1 MPIRSGPRKS
11 RPPGNNDRL
20 DPLDEF
26 DLIRCFFTRPPGRVQ
41 TRLGVGDDCAL
52 LAPRQDQTL
61 AATIDTLV
69 SGVHFFPDVNPVSLG
84 HRALAVNLSDLA
96 AMGAKPA
103 WALLALT
110 VPEADAAWL
119 AGFAHGF
126 FALAERYRVDLVGGD
141 TTRGP
146 LSITVQ
152 ALGWVPESEALR
164 RSAARVGDWICV
176 SGQLGDA
183 GLGLKMLKQ
192 EVAWQDDGAVER
204 FLRPVPRIELGLTL
218 RGLAHAGI
226 DVSDGL
232 AQDLGHVLAASNV
245 GATIDWEALPL
256 SQAVRRYI
264 DETGDWRLPLCAG
277 DDYELCFTVPPQR
290 VLELERCL
298 RKFDLAWHRIGT
310 IECQPGLRLRKGKEV
325 IDFPP
330 VGYRH
335 F

>member
-1 MPIRSGPRKS
+1 MIS
-11 RPPGNNDRL
+11 
-20 DPLDEF
+20 LDEF
-26 DLIRCFFTRPPGRVQ
+26 DLIRRFFTRLPWRVQ
-41 TRLGVGDDCAL
+41 TRLGIGDDCAL
-52 LAPRQDQTL
+52 LASRQDQTL

-69 SGVHFFPDVNPVSLG
+69 SGVHFPPDLDPVSLG

-96 AMGAKPA
+96 AMGAEPA

-110 VPEADAAWL
+110 LPEVDAAWL

-164 RSAARVGDWICV
+164 RSAARPGDWICV
-176 SGQLGDA
+176 SGQLGNA

-192 EVAWQDDGAVER
+192 EVAWQDNGAVER
-204 FLRPVPRIELGLTL
+204 FLRPVPRVELGLRL
-218 RGLAHAGI
+218 RGLAHACI

-232 AQDLGHVLAASNV
+232 AQDLGHVLSASKV

-256 SQAVRRYI
+256 SESVRRYI
-264 DETGDWRLPLCAG
+264 DETGDWYLPLCAG

-290 VLELERCL
+290 ALELEQYL
-298 RKFDLAWHRIGT
+298 QKFDLAWHCIGT
-310 IECQPGLRLRKGKEV
+310 IEHQQGLRLRKGRGV

-330 VGYRH
+330 AGYRH
-335 F
+335 FG

>member
-1 MPIRSGPRKS
+1 M
-11 RPPGNNDRL
+11 
-20 DPLDEF
+20 
-26 DLIRCFFTRPPGRVQ
+26 
-41 TRLGVGDDCAL
+41 GVGDDCAL
-52 LAPRQDQTL
+52 LAPRRGQSL

-69 SGVHFFPDVNPVSLG
+69 SGVHFLPDIDPVSLG

-96 AMGAKPA
+96 AMGAEPA

-110 VPEADAAWL
+110 LPEADATWL
-119 AGFAHGF
+119 EGFARGF

-146 LSITVQ
+146 LSVTVQ

-164 RSAARVGDWICV
+164 RSAAQVGDWVCL
-176 SGQLGDA
+176 SGRLGEA
-183 GLGLKMLKQ
+183 GLGLKMLQ
-192 EVAWQDDGAVER
+192 GELAWQDEAAIER
-204 FLRPVPRIELGLTL
+204 LLRPVPQVELGLAL
-218 RGLAHAGI
+218 RGLARACI

-232 AQDLGHVLAASNV
+232 AQDLGHVLSASQV

-256 SQAVRRYI
+256 SEAVHRYI
-264 DETGDWRLPLCAG
+264 DESGDWRLPLCAG

-290 VLELERCL
+290 ALELEQRL
-298 RKFDLAWHRIGT
+298 QKLNLTWHRIGT
-310 IECQPGLRLRKGKEV
+310 IERQPGLRLQRGKQV

-330 VGYRH
+330 IGYRH

>member
-1 MPIRSGPRKS
+1 MPTRFGPRKS
-11 RPPGNNDRL
+11 GPPSNHDRPEQ
-20 DPLDEF
+20 LDEF
-26 DLIRCFFTRPPGRVQ
+26 DLIRRFFTRPPCRGQ
-41 TRLGVGDDCAL
+41 TRLGVGDDGAL
-52 LAPRQDQTL
+52 LAPRRDQTL
-61 AATIDTLV
+61 VATIDTLV
-69 SGVHFFPDVNPVSLG
+69 SGVHFFPEVDPASLG

-96 AMGAKPA
+96 AMGAEPA

-110 VPEADAAWL
+110 LPEADPAWL
-119 AGFAHGF
+119 AGFAQGF
-126 FALAERYRVDLVGGD
+126 FALAKRYRVDLVGGD

-164 RSAARVGDWICV
+164 RSAARAGDWICV

-192 EVAWQDDGAVER
+192 EVAWQDDRAVAR
-204 FLRPVPRIELGLTL
+204 FLRPMPQVELGLTL
-218 RGLAHAGI
+218 RGLAHACI

-232 AQDLGHVLAASNV
+232 AQDLGHVLAASKV

-256 SQAVRRYI
+256 SEAVRQYI
-264 DETGDWRLPLCAG
+264 DETGDWCLPLCAG
-277 DDYELCFTVPPQR
+277 DDYELCFTIPPQR
-290 VLELERCL
+290 ALALEQYLQ
-298 RKFDLAWHRIGT
+298 KFDLAWHRIGT
-310 IECQPGLRLRKGKEV
+310 IEHQPGLRLRKGKGV

-330 VGYRH
+330 AGYRH